1 MYSLH
6 NCSSSIMRL
15 SVSVLGWA
23 ELSYSA
29 LSLDINGSLPSVYL
43 PTSINTQNAWTRP
56 LALQYT
62 HYLYCI
68 YIPSI
73 HYLHTI
79 YTPSTL
85 YLHKNCMN
93 QIISNNMNTVF
104 RSCTDRTEHHGHL
117 NDRQIEKCWIRNDNS
132 WSIQSGTLQNKNV
145 WFLKMYENSLVVQSK
160 IWWEIDSVKIWK
172 LSFSGVGCM
181 L

>member
-1 MYSLH
+1 
-6 NCSSSIMRL
+6 MRL

-56 LALQYT
+56 LALQYL
-62 HYLYCI
+62 HYLYSI
-68 YIPSI
+68 YTPYT
-73 HYLHTI
+73 HHLHTI
-79 YTPSTL
+79 YTASTQ
-85 YLHKNCMN
+85 KTAWT
-93 QIISNNMNTVF
+93 ISNNMNTVF
-104 RSCTDRTEHHGHL
+104 HSSADRTEHHGHL

-172 LSFSGVGCM
+172 LSLSSGVGCM